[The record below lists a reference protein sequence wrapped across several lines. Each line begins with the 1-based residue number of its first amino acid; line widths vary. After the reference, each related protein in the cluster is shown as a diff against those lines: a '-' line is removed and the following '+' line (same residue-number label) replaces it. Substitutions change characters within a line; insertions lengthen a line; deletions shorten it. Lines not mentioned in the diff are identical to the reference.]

1 MASGGHCGHGV
12 MGLMPLPL
20 GQCQAQNE
28 SKNTERKCQQMTK
41 TLAWPDAGKKQG
53 QLNATHLWPRFLGVD
68 MKKIIAYCGLNSKT
82 GSTYL
87 LLKDHF
93 HKLSRDDQMNALT
106 ELIEEFQH
114 ELNYIKE
121 YTQDTSISHQQF
133 ADRLVHHDEPSKL
146 KF

>member
-1 MASGGHCGHGV
+1 
-12 MGLMPLPL
+12 
-20 GQCQAQNE
+20 
-28 SKNTERKCQQMTK
+28 
-41 TLAWPDAGKKQG
+41 
-53 QLNATHLWPRFLGVD
+53 

-121 YTQDTSISHQQF
+121 YTQDSASDPQQF
-133 ADRLVHHDEPSKL
+133 AHLLVHHDEPSKL

>member
-1 MASGGHCGHGV
+1 
-12 MGLMPLPL
+12 
-20 GQCQAQNE
+20 
-28 SKNTERKCQQMTK
+28 
-41 TLAWPDAGKKQG
+41 
-53 QLNATHLWPRFLGVD
+53 

-93 HKLSRDDQMNALT
+93 RELSRDDQINVLT

-121 YTQDTSISHQQF
+121 YTQDTAISHQ
-133 ADRLVHHDEPSKL
+133 
-146 KF
+146 

>member
-12 MGLMPLPL
+12 RVKTPWRLVP
-20 GQCQAQNE
+20 CQASSASE
-28 SKNTERKCQQMTK
+28 STARKCQLMTK
-41 TLAWPDAGKKQG
+41 TSAMPGADRKDGSS
-53 QLNATHLWPRFLGVD
+53 NATPLLQLFLGVD

-93 HKLSRDDQMNALT
+93 HKLSRDDQMNALI

-121 YTQDTSISHQQF
+121 YTQDTSTSHQ
-133 ADRLVHHDEPSKL
+133 
-146 KF
+146 

>member
-1 MASGGHCGHGV
+1 
-12 MGLMPLPL
+12 
-20 GQCQAQNE
+20 
-28 SKNTERKCQQMTK
+28 
-41 TLAWPDAGKKQG
+41 
-53 QLNATHLWPRFLGVD
+53 

-93 HKLSRDDQMNALT
+93 HKLSRDDQMKALT

-121 YTQDTSISHQQF
+121 YTQDNSTSHQQS
-133 ADRLVHHDEPSKL
+133 ADRLALHDEL
-146 KF
+146 LEWKF